1 LNSKIQKIVLTAIAL
16 LTAASGMARGGSKAS
31 QLLAGQS
38 GRDVQATSQDK
49 PSGDQPSG
57 VQGDKKSEA
66 LKKYLEAQRLEKANN
81 YTGAVNAYKDAIGL
95 DPASAELRVAL
106 GSLYL
111 KNRNFI
117 DAEAQAREA
126 LKVTPGSIDARRLY
140 ASVYVQQ
147 TFVGTSFDKEKAKSA
162 IDQLQEIIKI
172 SPTAKVD
179 IGNQEVAALAVVGEL
194 YSHLDDSEKAFDAF
208 KRLSEADASSDVAFY
223 SMSVYY
229 FSKAKYREAAEA
241 ARRAYD
247 IAQKPLYAD
256 RLAQSL
262 MRIGRTQEA
271 LGLYK
276 KAIGLKDKDKDKDKD
291 EDEGDSKDNPMVS
304 PLLFNYAEAL
314 VFAGQYDEAK
324 KVLDPVLKG
333 ASKQSAAYLRAT
345 EIATD
350 ALRRAGK
357 RDEAVKVLQ
366 TALTGQDV
374 SESLPLLYALA
385 ETYGEMQQFGKAIDT
400 YEEALKSLSNPDG
413 TIGSHDKQNA
423 SVIMTRIALAYRL
436 QGKPEKQMET
446 YEKMKKALGADS
458 PQPDEFI
465 IDTLIQDGKN
475 KEALDAAS
483 TAAVKFPNERQF
495 KLLKAQAAGR
505 LGDMRTAEA
514 TLQSLMKQTSE
525 DSQTYSFLSSIQL
538 EANQLK
544 ESEENARKAVS
555 LDPKDID
562 ALVMLSIVQ
571 EREKKYKD
579 SEATLRKAIEIDP
592 DNATLLNNLGYYLT
606 ERGDRLQEAEELI
619 RRAVNIVPTNGSF
632 LDSLGWLFFKQ
643 GKTSEAQKY
652 LEQAVFYSPRSGT
665 IHDHVGDLNK
675 KLGNTDKARA
685 EWETALKL
693 STDQDEIKK
702 IKDKLG
708 KLK

>member
-1 LNSKIQKIVLTAIAL
+1 LNSKIQKVVLMAIVV
-16 LTAASGMARGGSKAS
+16 LTAASGVARGAS
-31 QLLAGQS
+31 YPRAAA
-38 GRDVQATSQDK
+38 QATLDSSATPQEKSSSDK
-49 PSGDQPSG
+49 PSGS
-57 VQGDKKSEA
+57 QGDKKSEA

-117 DAEAQAREA
+117 DAETQAREA
-126 LKVTPGSIDARRLY
+126 LKVAPSSIDARKLY
-140 ASVYVQQ
+140 ASVYVDQ
-147 TFVGTSFDKEKAKSA
+147 TFVGSSFDKDKAKSA
-162 IDQLQEIIKI
+162 IDQLQEVIKI
-172 SPTAKVD
+172 SPTAKVE

-194 YSHLDDSEKAFDAF
+194 YGRMDESEKALDAF
-208 KRLSEADASSDVAFY
+208 KRLSEADATSDVAFY
-223 SMSVYY
+223 SLAVIY
-229 FSKAKYREAAEA
+229 FSKGKYREAADA
-241 ARRAYD
+241 AKRAYD
-247 IAQKPLYAD
+247 IAQKPGYAD

-271 LGLYK
+271 LELYK
-276 KAIGLKDKDKDKDKD
+276 KAIGLKDKDKGNKDKD
-291 EDEGDSKDNPMVS
+291 EDEGDSKDVIAS

-324 KVLDPVLKG
+324 KALDPVLK
-333 ASKQSAAYLRAT
+333 AAAKESPAYIRAI
-345 EIATD
+345 EITTD

-357 RDEAVKVLQ
+357 RDEAVKTLQ

-374 SESLPLLYALA
+374 SESLSLLYALA

-413 TIGSHDKQNA
+413 TIGSRDQQNA

-436 QGKPEKQMET
+436 QGKPERQLET

-458 PQPDEFI
+458 PQPDELI

-475 KEALDAAS
+475 KEAMEAADK
-483 TAAVKFPNERQF
+483 AAGKFPNERQF

-505 LGDMRTAEA
+505 LGDMQTAEA
-514 TLQSLMKQTSE
+514 TLQSLMKHSSE

-538 EANQLK
+538 EANRLK
-544 ESEENARKAVS
+544 ESEDNAKKAVS
-555 LDPKDID
+555 LDPRDID
-562 ALVMLSIVQ
+562 ALVTLSIVQ
-571 EREKKYKD
+571 EREKKFKE

-606 ERGDRLQEAEELI
+606 ERGDRLQEAEDLI
-619 RRAVNIVPTNGSF
+619 KRAVNIAPTNGSF

-643 GKTSEAQKY
+643 GRTSDAQKY

-675 KLGNTDKARA
+675 KLGNMDKARA

-702 IKDKLG
+702 IKEKLG
-708 KLK
+708 KAK

>member
-1 LNSKIQKIVLTAIAL
+1 MVVLMAIVVLTG
-16 LTAASGMARGGSKAS
+16 ASGVARAS
-31 QLLAGQS
+31 YPRAAGQ
-38 GRDVQATSQDK
+38 ATLDSSATPQEK
-49 PSGDQPSG
+49 SSSDQPSG
-57 VQGDKKSEA
+57 SQGEKKSEA

-95 DPASAELRVAL
+95 DPTSAELKVAL

-117 DAEAQAREA
+117 DAETQAREA
-126 LKVTPGSIDARRLY
+126 LKVAPSSIDARKLY
-140 ASVYVQQ
+140 ASVYVDQ
-147 TFVGTSFDKEKAKSA
+147 TFVGSSFDKDKAKSA
-162 IDQLQEIIKI
+162 IDQLQEVIKI
-172 SPTAKVD
+172 SPTAKVE

-194 YSHLDDSEKAFDAF
+194 YGRMDESEKALDAF
-208 KRLSEADASSDVAFY
+208 KRLSEADATSDVAFY
-223 SMSVYY
+223 SLAVIY
-229 FSKAKYREAAEA
+229 FSKGKYREAADA
-241 ARRAYD
+241 AKRAYD
-247 IAQKPLYAD
+247 IAQKPGYAD
-256 RLAQSL
+256 KLAQSL

-271 LGLYK
+271 LQLYK
-276 KAIGLKDKDKDKDKD
+276 KAIGLKDKDKDSKDKD
-291 EDEGDSKDNPMVS
+291 EDEGDSKDVIAS

-324 KVLDPVLKG
+324 KALDPVLKAVG
-333 ASKQSAAYLRAT
+333 KESPAYIRAI
-345 EIATD
+345 EITTD

-357 RDEAVKVLQ
+357 RDEAVKTLQ
-366 TALTGQDV
+366 TALNGQDV

-400 YEEALKSLSNPDG
+400 YEEALKSVSNPDG
-413 TIGSHDKQNA
+413 TISSHDQQNA
-423 SVIMTRIALAYRL
+423 GVIMTRIALAYRL
-436 QGKPEKQMET
+436 QGKPEKQLET
-446 YEKMKKALGADS
+446 YEKMKKALGADN
-458 PQPDEFI
+458 PQPDELI

-475 KEALDAAS
+475 KEALEAADK
-483 TAAVKFPNERQF
+483 AVGKFPNERQF

-505 LGDMRTAEA
+505 LGDMQTAEA
-514 TLQSLMKQTSE
+514 TLESLMKHSSE

-538 EANQLK
+538 EANRLK
-544 ESEENARKAVS
+544 ESEDNAKKAVS
-555 LDPKDID
+555 LDPRDID
-562 ALVMLSIVQ
+562 ALVTLSIVQ
-571 EREKKYKD
+571 ERAKKYKD

-606 ERGDRLQEAEELI
+606 ERGDRLQEAEDLI
-619 RRAVNIVPTNGSF
+619 KRAVNIAPTNGSF

-643 GKTSEAQKY
+643 GRTSEAQKY

-675 KLGNTDKARA
+675 KLGNMDKARA

-702 IKDKLG
+702 IKEKLG

>member
-1 LNSKIQKIVLTAIAL
+1 LNSKIQKIVLMAIVV
-16 LTAASGMARGGSKAS
+16 LTAASGVARGAS
-31 QLLAGQS
+31 YPNRGT
-38 GRDVQATSQDK
+38 ATPQEKS
-49 PSGDQPSG
+49 SSDQPSG
-57 VQGDKKSEA
+57 SQGDKKSEA

-81 YTGAVNAYKDAIGL
+81 YTGAVKAYKDAIGL

-126 LKVTPGSIDARRLY
+126 LKVAPSSIDARKLY
-140 ASVYVQQ
+140 ASVYVDQ
-147 TFVGTSFDKEKAKSA
+147 TFVGNSFDKDKAKSA
-162 IDQLQEIIKI
+162 IDQLQEVIKI
-172 SPTAKVD
+172 SPAAKVE
-179 IGNQEVAALAVVGEL
+179 IGSQEVAALAVVGEL
-194 YSHLDDSEKAFDAF
+194 YGRMDESDKALDAF
-208 KRLSEADASSDVAFY
+208 KRLSEADGTSDVAFY
-223 SMSVYY
+223 SLAVIY
-229 FSKAKYREAAEA
+229 FTKGKYREAADA
-241 ARRAYD
+241 AKRAYD
-247 IAQKPLYAD
+247 IAQKPGYAD

-271 LGLYK
+271 LELYK

-291 EDEGDSKDNPMVS
+291 EDDGDSKDVIAS

-324 KVLDPVLKG
+324 KALEPVLK
-333 ASKQSAAYLRAT
+333 AAAKESPAYLRAI
-345 EIATD
+345 EITTD

-357 RDEAVKVLQ
+357 RDEAVKTLQ
-366 TALTGQDV
+366 TALNGQDV

-385 ETYGEMQQFGKAIDT
+385 ETYGEMQQFGKAIES

-413 TIGSHDKQNA
+413 TISSHDQQNA

-436 QGKPEKQMET
+436 QGKPEKQLET

-458 PQPDEFI
+458 AQPDELI

-475 KEALDAAS
+475 KEALEAADK
-483 TAAVKFPNERQF
+483 AAVKFPNERQF

-505 LGDMRTAEA
+505 LGDMQTAQA
-514 TLQSLMKQTSE
+514 TLESLMKHSSE

-538 EANQLK
+538 EANRLK
-544 ESEENARKAVS
+544 ESEESARKAVG

-562 ALVMLSIVQ
+562 ALVTLSIVQ

-579 SEATLRKAIEIDP
+579 SEATLREAIKIDP

-606 ERGDRLQEAEELI
+606 ERGDRLQEAEDLI
-619 RRAVNIVPTNGSF
+619 KRAVNIAPTNGSF

-643 GKTSEAQKY
+643 GRTSEAQKY

-665 IHDHVGDLNK
+665 IHDHVGDLHK
-675 KLGNTDKARA
+675 KLGNPDKARA

-702 IKDKLG
+702 IKEKLG

>member
-1 LNSKIQKIVLTAIAL
+1 MALALITAVSAVSGVAL
-16 LTAASGMARGGSKAS
+16 GGSYPFRPITAQVIFDS
-31 QLLAGQS
+31 A
-38 GRDVQATSQDK
+38 ATPQEK
-49 PSGDQPSG
+49 TSGDQPSSG
-57 VQGDKKSEA
+57 QGDKKSEA
-66 LKKYLEAQRLEKANN
+66 LKKYLEAQRLEKSNN

-117 DAEAQAREA
+117 DAETQAREA
-126 LKVTPGSIDARRLY
+126 LKVAPSSIEARKLY
-140 ASVYVQQ
+140 ASVYVDQ
-147 TFVGTSFDKEKAKSA
+147 TFVGSSFDKEKAKSA
-162 IDQLQEIIKI
+162 IDQLQEVIKI
-172 SPTAKVD
+172 SPTAKVE

-194 YSHLDDSEKAFDAF
+194 YGRMDESEKALDAF
-208 KRLSEADASSDVAFY
+208 KRLSEADATSDVAFFSLAVIYY
-223 SMSVYY
+223 S
-229 FSKAKYREAAEA
+229 KGKYREAADA
-241 ARRAYD
+241 AKRAYD
-247 IAQKPLYAD
+247 IAQKPGYAD

-271 LGLYK
+271 LELYK
-276 KAIGLKDKDKDKDKD
+276 KAIGLKDKDKDKAKD
-291 EDEGDSKDNPMVS
+291 EDEGDPKDVIAS

-324 KVLDPVLKG
+324 KALDPVLKA
-333 ASKQSAAYLRAT
+333 ASKESPAYLRAI
-345 EIATD
+345 EITTD

-357 RDEAVKVLQ
+357 RDEAVKTLQ
-366 TALTGQDV
+366 TALNGQDV

-385 ETYGEMQQFGKAIDT
+385 ETYGEMQQFGKAIET

-413 TIGSHDKQNA
+413 TISSHDQQNA
-423 SVIMTRIALAYRL
+423 SVIMTRIALSYRL

-446 YEKMKKALGADS
+446 YEKMKKALGPDS
-458 PQPDEFI
+458 PQPYELI

-475 KEALDAAS
+475 NEALEAADK
-483 TAAVKFPNERQF
+483 AAVKFPNERQF

-505 LGDMRTAEA
+505 LGDMKTAET
-514 TLQSLMKQTSE
+514 TLESLMKHSSE

-538 EANQLK
+538 EANRLK
-544 ESEENARKAVS
+544 ESEDNARKAVN
-555 LDPKDID
+555 LDPRDID
-562 ALVMLSIVQ
+562 ALVTLSIVQ

-606 ERGDRLQEAEELI
+606 ERGDRLQEAEDLI
-619 RRAVNIVPTNGSF
+619 KRAVNIAPTNGSF

-643 GKTSEAQKY
+643 GRTSEAQKY

-665 IHDHVGDLNK
+665 IHDHVGDLQK
-675 KLGNTDKARA
+675 KLGNMDKARA

>member
-1 LNSKIQKIVLTAIAL
+1 MIQKIAL
-16 LTAASGMARGGSKAS
+16 MAMIMLPAASSVAGGGSHPFRGAS
-31 QLLAGQS
+31 AQAGVDLQTPSQEKGSPDQTS
-38 GRDVQATSQDK
+38 GSKQD
-49 PSGDQPSG
+49 S
-57 VQGDKKSEA
+57 KSEA
-66 LKKYLEAQRLEKANN
+66 LKKYLEAQRLEKSNN

-111 KNRNFI
+111 KNGNFI

-126 LKVTPGSIDARRLY
+126 LKVAPASIEARKLY
-140 ASVYVQQ
+140 ASVYVDQ
-147 TFVGTSFDKEKAKSA
+147 TFVGNAFDKEKAKSA
-162 IDQLQEIIKI
+162 IEQLQEIIRI
-172 SPTAKVD
+172 SPAAK
-179 IGNQEVAALAVVGEL
+179 IEIRNQEIPALAIVGEL
-194 YSHLDDSEKAFDAF
+194 YARMDENEKALDAF
-208 KRLSEADASSDVAFY
+208 KRLSEADATSDVAFF
-223 SMSVYY
+223 SLSRIY
-229 FSKAKYREAAEA
+229 FSKAKYREAADA

-247 IAQKPLYAD
+247 IAQKPGYAD
-256 RLAQSL
+256 NLAQCL
-262 MRIGRTQEA
+262 IRIGRTQEA
-271 LGLYK
+271 LELYK

-291 EDEGDSKDNPMVS
+291 DDEGDGTKSPMAS
-304 PLLFNYAEAL
+304 GLLFNYAEAL

-324 KVLDPVLKG
+324 KVLDPVLK
-333 ASKQSAAYLRAT
+333 AAAKDSAAYLRAT

-357 RDEAVKVLQ
+357 RDEAVKTLQ
-366 TALTGQDV
+366 TALNGQDV

-385 ETYGEMQQFGKAIDT
+385 ETYGEMQQFGKAVET
-400 YEEALKSLSNPDG
+400 YEEALKSISNPDG
-413 TIGSHDKQNA
+413 TISTRDRQNA
-423 SVIMTRIALAYRL
+423 GVIMTRIALAYRL
-436 QGKPEKQMET
+436 QGKPDKQMET
-446 YEKMKKALGADS
+446 YQKMKKALGEDN
-458 PQPDEFI
+458 PQPDELI
-465 IDTLIQDGKN
+465 IDTLIQDGKH
-475 KEALDAAS
+475 KEALEAADAA
-483 TAAVKFPNERQF
+483 AGKFPNERQF

-514 TLQSLMKQTSE
+514 TLQSLMKHTSE
-525 DSQTYSFLSSIQL
+525 DSQTYSFLSSIEL

-544 ESEENARKAVS
+544 ESEENARKAVG
-555 LDPKDID
+555 LDPRDID
-562 ALVMLSIVQ
+562 ALVTLSIVQ
-571 EREKKYKD
+571 EREKKYKE

-592 DNATLLNNLGYYLT
+592 DNPTLLNNLGYYLT
-606 ERGDRLQEAEELI
+606 ERGDRLQEAEDLI
-619 RRAVNIVPTNGSF
+619 RRAVNIAPTNGSF

-675 KLGNTDKARA
+675 KMGNSDKARI

-702 IKDKLG
+702 IKEKLG